1 MTTRSGRSRFALAVV
16 LCAIV
21 AVSVGLA
28 TLFWYQAMPVA
39 SRSTVDRPV
48 AEVGLDPTRFT
59 APTQVQAELSEQ
71 ELAAA
76 VALNAAIPIVPSA
89 RITAAPFIF
98 DPALPAID
106 RTRAEYCLTLAVY
119 YEAGAESSTGQ
130 SAVAQVILNRVRHPL
145 YPQTVCGVVFQGSG
159 KTTGCQFTFTCDGA
173 LARIPSA
180 AGWRRAGIA
189 AAAAL
194 SGYVEASVG
203 TATHYHT
210 DWVVPAW
217 RTELVKIAQ
226 IGTHIFYRWPGRM
239 GTRPA
244 FAMRYR
250 GGETVGIGGPML
262 STMPDDTL
270 LSGNGGIPASA
281 RIEPRV
287 PTDGPSRLRPAPLKA
302 DAQKSGLRADE
313 ESGTLKVGEKQGT
326 LKP

>member
-1 MTTRSGRSRFALAVV
+1 MTIRSGSSRVALTFV
-16 LCAIV
+16 LCAI
-21 AVSVGLA
+21 AAISIALA
-28 TLFWYQAMPVA
+28 ALFWYQAVPGARPSV
-39 SRSTVDRPV
+39 VKPV
-48 AEVGLDPTRFT
+48 AEIGLDPSRFT
-59 APTQVQAELSEQ
+59 APTQAQADLSEE

-76 VALNAAIPIVPSA
+76 VALNAAVPIVPGA

-130 SAVAQVILNRVRHPL
+130 SAVAQVVLNRVRHPL
-145 YPQTVCGVVFQGSG
+145 YPQTICGVVFQGSG
-159 KTTGCQFTFTCDGA
+159 KATGCQFTFTCDGA
-173 LARIPSA
+173 LARVPSA
-180 AGWRRAGIA
+180 AGWRRAGVA

-210 DWVVPAW
+210 DWVVPGW
-217 RTELVKIAQ
+217 RSELVKIAQ

-239 GTRPA
+239 GTPPA
-244 FAMRYR
+244 FGMRYR
-250 GGETVGIGGPML
+250 GGEVVSGYGPMMLVMPDGPML
-262 STMPDDTL
+262 AGDASVQVSAKID
-270 LSGNGGIPASA
+270 SPA
-281 RIEPRV
+281 

-302 DAQKSGLRADE
+302 DTQRSGLRADE
-313 ESGTLKVGEKQGT
+313 ERGTLTVGEKQGT

>member
-1 MTTRSGRSRFALAVV
+1 MTTRSGSPRVALAIV

-21 AVSVGLA
+21 AISIGLA
-28 TLFWYQAMPVA
+28 ALFWYQAVPRDTP
-39 SRSTVDRPV
+39 SIDRPV
-48 AEVGLDPTRFT
+48 AEVALDPSQFT
-59 APTQVQAELSEQ
+59 APTQVKADLSEE

-76 VALNAAIPIVPSA
+76 VALNAAIPIVPGA
-89 RITAAPFIF
+89 RAPATPFIL

-106 RTRAEYCLTLAVY
+106 RARAEYCLTLAVY

-130 SAVAQVILNRVRHPL
+130 SAVAQVVLNRLRHPL

-159 KTTGCQFTFTCDGA
+159 KATGCQFTFTCDGA
-173 LARIPSA
+173 LARVPSP

-194 SGYVEASVG
+194 SGYVEGSVG

-250 GGETVGIGGPML
+250 GGEVVGIGGPML
-262 STMPDDTL
+262 PAMPEESL
-270 LSGNGGIPASA
+270 LAGDSGVPVSA
-281 RIEPRV
+281 RIV
-287 PTDGPSRLRPAPLKA
+287 PPVPADGPGRLRPAPLKA
-302 DAQKSGLRADE
+302 DAEQSGLRADDE
-313 ESGTLKVGEKQGT
+313 RGTLTIAERQEK